1 MWITVKQSKKDRQRQ
16 EGEVRELEKS
26 LQETRLLI
34 AQAYAGFN
42 AAADGELVESY
53 VYEIQ
58 ALQARY
64 SYLLR
69 QRKAYDV
76 SAGGE
81 RPVFQ
86 CKPVRAEAAELAS
99 AQKAIVSEQPRTEEG
114 PVLPVLPVA

>member
-1 MWITVKQSKKDRQRQ
+1 MKWPREKPS
-16 EGEVRELEKS
+16 EEVVELERS

-42 AAADGELVESY
+42 AVSDQELVESY

-69 QRKAYDV
+69 RRKACD
-76 SAGGE
+76 AAPGE
-81 RPVFQ
+81 
-86 CKPVRAEAAELAS
+86 KPAPRTA
-99 AQKAIVSEQPRTEEG
+99 RTEEG
-114 PVLPVLPVA
+114 TMAPILPVA

>member
-1 MWITVKQSKKDRQRQ
+1 MKWPWQRR
-16 EGEVRELEKS
+16 EEPSPAALELEES
-26 LQETRLLI
+26 LQRTRVLI

-69 QRKAYDV
+69 QRKALDV
-76 SAGGE
+76 
-81 RPVFQ
+81 P
-86 CKPVRAEAAELAS
+86 AE
-99 AQKAIVSEQPRTEEG
+99 QKAARGPSRTA
-114 PVLPVLPVA
+114 LPVA